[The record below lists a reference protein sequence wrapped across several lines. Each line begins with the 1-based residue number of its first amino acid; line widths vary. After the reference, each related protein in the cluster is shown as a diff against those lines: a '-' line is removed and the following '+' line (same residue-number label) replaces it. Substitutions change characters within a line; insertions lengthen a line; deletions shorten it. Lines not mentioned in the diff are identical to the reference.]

1 MVNKSYPQNNY
12 PVDNLD
18 DLDEIDLQDQ
28 ETDFYEE
35 PAPNKN
41 LKINKIN
48 SPLDL
53 FFGTPVE
60 AGEQV
65 NVSDYLP
72 IATSETADFTKT
84 PVKLE
89 TPSTNVP
96 KKEKPAINTDET
108 AYDMNGIPI
117 GGPGTNEWY
126 QKQEK
131 QRNFIFGNISEKLL
145 TGEDINEEDISK
157 SSYLESVIGGLI
169 DATIKAPFVF
179 NYIGAALIDYF
190 GEEGIPVEQSEVA
203 KLTKAIESIPILG
216 DIDKVSK
223 EAAEATLPGQIAHII
238 GEVVGAN
245 KWAGAMKVG
254 QLVTDYALSGRLML
268 GGGKNVVEASKVATE
283 LNKISGTQRFFA
295 IAAGDATEGILTN
308 ALIVDAGTWET
319 LGNFSFI
326 GGPTA
331 ADTIERKTSK
341 EEAERL
347 LLNRLKFGVE
357 GGVLGGAIGAI
368 RGGYRV
374 LFSSGDSEIYKEA
387 AKQTQNSIK
396 TESKLEEM
404 ASKYGKEDLVPETY
418 NPAEVSAE
426 TTGTTLYSGLPVDE
440 ITDTIIKNASKAKQT
455 VTEYLE
461 SKGIAD
467 KLDKGVLSLLRSRG
481 RLPEDVFNKYYYAEK
496 AIVSAEMHGG
506 SAYAELQGTLN
517 ETFKERTLLNKTSSS
532 DILRETNDLLLNTK
546 NEIVTLP
553 DGSVQLEFK
562 GFKDIKTSSEL
573 TPTKRQSYL
582 EKEEYFKKRW
592 NDSLDQNDGLSA
604 GKFAKQS
611 REYGAAA
618 YKNKP
623 IEELTTKDYLD
634 YHKYKHPKDYFPERY
649 KEYPGEHWVD
659 RLLAKERIEKGITTT
674 EADLAKGATAEDLYR
689 VRLKELGVSDIQ
701 IDKLIQNVKNTRN
714 GINEYFNRV
723 IKPENME
730 KVLFDYE
737 QLMNNHVNNYWNS
750 EYKIFRDSKKTSI
763 FGNSFKPTEESIEDI
778 KNIIRKNAEIP
789 LSEADVQFMVGD
801 IINAKMNP
809 KTGAPTFTIK
819 NIEKPLDE
827 TEAALSKLKPKTEME
842 IDLSKMIDREGQ
854 FQRNVLIKTEDDLKA
869 FQRFFGADIN
879 PSRTALNLISDAGMY
894 SARSKLIEDIKKAN
908 DARISQGL
916 SETNKP
922 LFIEG
927 SRSEAQTAFN
937 IQNPVK
943 FVADESFKFISPF
956 EENKEIWF
964 ASQDM
969 VDAMNFAYKLPLNNL
984 FKQSW
989 MQSFINPINSWFSG
1003 KSTVLSLPRET
1014 LNFIQYATDTFAMG
1028 NLFKNHTKMWESFKQ
1043 DLLAT
1048 KNLKPEQLEGAA
1060 FGTAF
1065 KKFLGKNLPDDQFL
1079 TRFFNESGIGMSN
1092 LNVRALDELFKES
1105 QIFKNLTQTDGSK
1118 NWFKWFYEKSRQLY
1132 MGVDNAFKYMN
1143 VVGEYDGLK
1152 QAYLKAFEKGTIKEM
1167 PSFDFLWK
1175 RASENIQDLFPNYDK
1190 AFEGVKVLSKF
1201 PVLGNFVMWPS
1212 EKWRNILR
1220 AIDVSTKQMKGG
1232 LSNPEFG
1239 LGFRRLAGMT
1249 MVYGTAL
1256 GGGGSY
1262 LLNRL
1267 YTGFDALKEGAGRE
1281 YVADFE
1287 KSHSLIFVPKDKFGN
1302 IGYVDLDHFNSASNV
1317 STFLNS
1323 VFASI
1328 NSDEFQNRS
1337 KSNAAKAAALGIF
1350 EAFKN
1355 TTESYRDPRLSAQMI
1370 LDLSRGETADGRKI
1384 WLEADSAT
1392 NKILKIGKYI
1402 LEGAAPPIEW
1412 YKRMYHATNNTPDE
1426 RGKHYNFL
1434 DEVLTPFGFRIK
1446 RIDPVQKFDGSM
1458 GVYKE
1463 KMRNTDE
1470 VIRESNRQIG
1480 RDKNDFIQTLY
1491 DATEQKY
1498 DAMTELK
1505 NKLRASK
1512 ILGGVNAEEKIY
1524 EHHVSD
1530 KNLLGYLEEGI
1541 MQPINTYIKGVQR
1554 YISKEEELRDK
1565 YKYGQNLA
1573 IPDNDAIIDRVGEFN
1588 DRVSD
1593 LPLGR
1598 KFKDLVNVNRFLFKV
1613 KPVSSVPVSSIIPPL
1628 TQNKDTYNV
1637 NPNVV
1642 TSNNS
1647 QQGIIN
1653 TQTGTLN
1660 RAEEYKQLF
1669 NT

>member
-283 LNKISGTQRFFA
+283 LNKVSGAQRFFA
-295 IAAGDATEGILTN
+295 IAAGDAAEGVLTN

-404 ASKYGKEDLVPETY
+404 ATKYGKEDLIPEEFIATG
-418 NPAEVSAE
+418 AEAE
-426 TTGTTLYSGLPVDE
+426 ATTGTTLYSGLPVDK
-440 ITDTIIKNASKAKQT
+440 ITNTIIENAAKAKQS
-455 VTEYLE
+455 VAEYLE
-461 SKGIAD
+461 SKGGAANLID
-467 KLDKGVLSLLRSRG
+467 KRVLSLLRSRG

-496 AIVSAEMHGG
+496 TAASAEMHGG

-517 ETFKERTLLNKTSSS
+517 ETFKERSLLNKTSSNE
-532 DILRETNDLLLNTK
+532 ILRETNDLLLNTK

-562 GFKDIKTSSEL
+562 GFKDIKTAPEL
-573 TPTKRQSYL
+573 TEVQKNSIIERAKYFRKR
-582 EKEEYFKKRW
+582 EAEAIHWMDKT
-592 NDSLDQNDGLSA
+592 
-604 GKFAKQS
+604 KFAKQA
-611 REYGAAA
+611 EELEVAA
-618 YKNKP
+618 YKNKKV
-623 IEELTTKDYLD
+623 EDLTTKDKWD
-634 YHKYKHPKDYFPERY
+634 YHKFKHPNDVPTRFA
-649 KEYPGEHWVD
+649 EYPGDHWVD
-659 RLLAKERIEKGITTT
+659 RMFAKERMEKGATTT
-674 EADLAKGATAEDLYR
+674 EADLAKGASAEDLYR
-689 VRLKELGVSDIQ
+689 TRLKELGVSDTQ
-701 IDKLIQNVKNTRN
+701 IDKLIQNVRNTRN

-730 KVLFDYE
+730 QILFDYE

-750 EYKIFRDSKKTSI
+750 EYKIFRDGKKTSI
-763 FGNSFKPTEESIEDI
+763 FGNSFKPTEEAIEDI

-801 IINAKMNP
+801 IINAGMNP
-809 KTGAPTFTIK
+809 KTGAPMFTTK
-819 NIEKPLDE
+819 NIEKPLEE

-842 IDLSKMIDREGQ
+842 IDLSKMMDREGQ

-869 FQRFFGADIN
+869 FQRFFGAEIN
-879 PSRTALNLISDAGMY
+879 PSRTSLSLITDAGMY
-894 SARSKLIEDIKKAN
+894 SARSKLINDIKKAN
-908 DARISQGL
+908 DTRISQGL

-922 LFIEG
+922 LFVEG
-927 SRSEAQTAFN
+927 SRSEAQAAFN
-937 IQNPVK
+937 IQEPVK
-943 FVADESFKFISPF
+943 FIPDGSFKFISPF
-956 EENKEIWF
+956 EEGKEVWF

-969 VDAMNFAYKLPLNNL
+969 VDAMNFAYKLPLDNL
-984 FKQSW
+984 FKQGW
-989 MQSFINPINSWFSG
+989 MRNFVNPINSWFSG
-1003 KSTVLSLPRET
+1003 KSTVLSLPREV
-1014 LNFIQYATDTFAMG
+1014 LNFIQYSTDTFAMG
-1028 NLFKNHTKMWESFKQ
+1028 NLFKNHSKMWEGFKQ

-1048 KNLKPEQLEGAA
+1048 KNLRPEQLEGAA

-1065 KKFLGKNLPDDQFL
+1065 KKLVGKNLPDDQFL

-1092 LNVRALDELFKES
+1092 LNIRALDELFKES
-1105 QIFKNLTQTDGSK
+1105 QVFKNLVQNDGSK

-1152 QAYLKAFEKGTIKEM
+1152 QAYLKAFEKKTIKEM
-1167 PSFDFLWK
+1167 PSFEFLWK
-1175 RASENIQDLFPNYDK
+1175 KASENIQDLFPNYDK
-1190 AFEGVKVLSKF
+1190 AFEGVKAWSKF

-1220 AIDVSTKQMKGG
+1220 GVDISTKQMKGG

-1267 YTGFDALKEGAGRE
+1267 YTGFDALKEGAMRE
-1281 YVADFE
+1281 HVADFE

-1302 IGYVDLDHFNSASNV
+1302 PGYVDLDHFNSASNV

-1323 VFASI
+1323 ILASV
-1328 NSDEFQNRS
+1328 NSDEFQNRGR
-1337 KSNAAKAAALGIF
+1337 SNAAKAAALGIF

-1355 TTESYRDPRLSAQMI
+1355 TTEAYRDPRLSAQMI
-1370 LDLSRGETADGRKI
+1370 LDLSKGETVDGKKI
-1384 WLEADSAT
+1384 WLEADSTT
-1392 NKILKIGKYI
+1392 NKILKISKYI
-1402 LEGAAPPIEW
+1402 IEGAAPPMEW
-1412 YKRMYHATNNTPDE
+1412 YKRMHHATTNTPDE
-1426 RGKHYNFL
+1426 KGRHYNVL
-1434 DEVLTPFGFRIK
+1434 DEALTPFGFRIK
-1446 RIDPVQKFDGSM
+1446 RIDPVQRFDGSM
-1458 GVYKE
+1458 GAYKE
-1463 KMRNTDE
+1463 TMRNTDE
-1470 VIRESNRQIG
+1470 VIREFNKQIG
-1480 RDKNDFIQTLY
+1480 HGKNDFIQTLY

-1524 EHHVSD
+1524 EHHMSD
-1530 KNLLGYLEEGI
+1530 RSLLGYLEEGI
-1541 MQPINTYIKGVQR
+1541 MQPINTYMKGVQR
-1554 YISKEEELRDK
+1554 YTSKEEELRDK

-1573 IPDNDAIIDRVGEFN
+1573 IPDNDAIADKVGEFN

-1598 KFKDLVNVNRFLFKV
+1598 RFRDLINIDKFLFKV
-1613 KPVSSVPVSSIIPPL
+1613 KPATSVPVSSIIPPL
-1628 TQNKDTYNV
+1628 TNKDTYSV
-1637 NPNVV
+1637 NPNVIAP
-1642 TSNNS
+1642 NNK
-1647 QQGIIN
+1647 QQGVIN

-1660 RAEEYKQLF
+1660 KAEEYKQLF